1 MIKRREF
8 ITLLGGAAA
17 TWPMAAHAQEERMR
31 RIAVLTGYAASD
43 PEGQTRVGAFRQG
56 LRELGWIDSRNV
68 WIDVRW
74 AAADPSLLRAY
85 AAELVELG
93 PDVILVNN
101 AQGLKAVQE
110 ARRNIAIVFA
120 GVSDPVGLQVVDSL
134 ARPGGNVTG
143 FTTFEFSPVGKLLE
157 ALKEIAPSITRVAL
171 IFDPDNPSSAAHLRS
186 FETAAPSFAIK
197 SIAAEVHRPAEI
209 ERTIEAFA
217 RERDGGLVIPPNTTL
232 TSHRDLIVALAARFR
247 LPAVYPFRVFV
258 IAGGLMSYGA
268 DRVDQF
274 FRAASYVDRI
284 LKGAKPGDLPVQ
296 QPSKFELSINLKTAK
311 AIGLEVPPTLLAR
324 ADEVI
329 E

>member
-1 MIKRREF
+1 MKRRDF

-17 TWPMAAHAQEERMR
+17 ARPLGGRAQEERIR

-43 PEGQTRVGAFRQG
+43 PEGQARVGAFQQG
-56 LRELGWIDSRNV
+56 LRELGWIESRNV

-85 AAELVELG
+85 AAELVELT

-101 AQGLKAVQE
+101 AQGLTAVQGV
-110 ARRNIAIVFA
+110 RRDIAIVFA
-120 GVSDPVGLQVVDSL
+120 GVSDPVGLHFVDSL

-143 FTTFEFSPVGKLLE
+143 FTTFEYSPVAKLLE
-157 ALKEIAPSITRVAL
+157 ALKEIAPGVTRVAL
-171 IFDPDNPSSAAHLRS
+171 IFDPDNPSSVGHLRS
-186 FETAAPSFAIK
+186 FETAAPSFAVK
-197 SIAAEVHRPAEI
+197 SIAAAVHSPAEI
-209 ERTIEAFA
+209 ERAIEAFA
-217 RERDGGLVIPPNTTL
+217 RERDGGLLVPPNTTL
-232 TSHRDLIVALAARFR
+232 TSQRDLIVALAARYR

-258 IAGGLMSYGA
+258 TAGGLMSYGA

-274 FRAASYVDRI
+274 VRAASYVDRI

-296 QPSKFELSINLKTAK
+296 QPSKFELFINLKTAK
-311 AIGLEVPPTLLAR
+311 TIGLEVPPTLLAR